1 MAITGGH
8 LKWGTERSQATMLG
22 YISHVPLVPRT
33 RGAIMPQLL
42 SLRENHPDE
51 LVAIAGNFHAEDRK
65 ALVQSGVAVFDDPTV
80 ATEAVAKLVA
90 AGQAFEKPVCTPS
103 VPETKT
109 SDVGAALEEAGVVMV
124 SATPV
129 ATETEALAALE
140 HHGTVV
146 LKLAASGLE
155 HRTELDGV
163 HVGLQTPDAVRA
175 AFASLS
181 AAMTR
186 HAEQY
191 PDLHIRAEPMVR
203 GVEMLVGT
211 RSDPHFGPLVLLGS
225 GGAHCELFDD
235 VVYAKAPV
243 AADEARGMIAA
254 VRAERMLDGWRGAPA
269 VDREALCRNAGG
281 SVRGSA
287 PIAVA
292 GNQPADCHAAGCR
305 RRGFGGRI
313 GGSQHVT
320 DITHFIDGQPV
331 KGEGPVLD
339 DIDPATGQVIGR
351 LPEATEAQV
360 AEAVSAASR
369 SFASGAWAEA
379 PVRQRQSVLRDAARA
394 IRDDADTLV
403 DLQVAEG
410 GMTPDGV
417 RGQVMGA
424 AAWFDYFADFLSRE
438 AGETYQQLETATTLV
453 NREPIG
459 VCALFSPWNVPVTL
473 SAIKL
478 APALAAGNSV
488 VLKPSEETPMVTR
501 RLADLIHGACLPDGV
516 LNVVNGRGAVTGAAL
531 ADAPDVAMI
540 SFTGGS
546 VGGRAVAEAAARRHV
561 PCVMELGGK
570 SATIVFEDADIDA
583 ALEGALTSIYSAN
596 GEACLGRVTHS
607 RSGEH
612 CRGVYRTLCRAGT
625 SGAGW

>member
-1 MAITGGH
+1 M
-8 LKWGTERSQATMLG
+8 
-22 YISHVPLVPRT
+22 
-33 RGAIMPQLL
+33 
-42 SLRENHPDE
+42 
-51 LVAIAGNFHAEDRK
+51 
-65 ALVQSGVAVFDDPTV
+65 
-80 ATEAVAKLVA
+80 
-90 AGQAFEKPVCTPS
+90 
-103 VPETKT
+103 
-109 SDVGAALEEAGVVMV
+109 
-124 SATPV
+124 
-129 ATETEALAALE
+129 
-140 HHGTVV
+140 
-146 LKLAASGLE
+146 
-155 HRTELDGV
+155 
-163 HVGLQTPDAVRA
+163 
-175 AFASLS
+175 
-181 AAMTR
+181 
-186 HAEQY
+186 
-191 PDLHIRAEPMVR
+191 
-203 GVEMLVGT
+203 
-211 RSDPHFGPLVLLGS
+211 
-225 GGAHCELFDD
+225 
-235 VVYAKAPV
+235 
-243 AADEARGMIAA
+243 
-254 VRAERMLDGWRGAPA
+254 
-269 VDREALCRNAGG
+269 
-281 SVRGSA
+281 
-287 PIAVA
+287 
-292 GNQPADCHAAGCR
+292 
-305 RRGFGGRI
+305 
-313 GGSQHVT
+313 T
-320 DITHFIDGQPV
+320 DITHLIDGQPV
-331 KGEGPVLD
+331 KGEGSVLD

-379 PVRQRQSVLRDAARA
+379 PVRQRQGVLRDVARA
-394 IRDDADTLV
+394 IRNDADTLV

-438 AGETYQQLETATTLV
+438 AGENYQQLETATTLV

-501 RLADLIHGACLPDGV
+501 RLADLIHGVGMPDGV

-596 GEACLGRVTHS
+596 GEACLAGSRILVQESIAGAFIERFVERAQALPVGDPRGEGTLVGPMVTKAHRDRVLSFFEDAESAGDRILCGGPAPELADGFYVRPGAIAVASRQSRVWREEVFGPIAALATFSDEAEAVALANDSSYGLSGYLWTRDLGRAMRVARRVRTGTMVINAPFMRELNAPFGGYKGSGIGREGGTHS
-607 RSGEH
+607 WMNFTEAKTTVIYHG
-612 CRGVYRTLCRAGT
+612 GD
-625 SGAGW
+625 